1 MNIVITDNANY
12 NYIFSTTIALY
23 TDVVTNETTLNSTQ
37 VFSELPPITRM
48 DTMVSAIT
56 SSPIVYPSPS
66 NRKSNIYTEATSPT
80 TGISMMSRL

>member
-23 TDVVTNETTLNSTQ
+23 TDAVTNETTLNSTH
-37 VFSELPPITRM
+37 ELPPITRM

-66 NRKSNIYTEATSPT
+66 NRKSNIYTEDTSPT
-80 TGISMMSRL
+80 TGISVMSRL